1 MSVRFSEEM
10 HVRSIRTRLVSN
22 AEEVVS
28 DQVLPLSP
36 PPIVSTTQE
45 PVDDVVAN
53 AHEKAACDAVGT
65 DAVASSMS
73 SSVPAFQF
81 VHSSPRSARVVMFL
95 AICMF
100 TFFVYHRTLY
110 RSVMGGDSGELLA
123 AGCEGGTGHPPG
135 YPLFMMAT
143 YWIHRFEH
151 WQENTATKMAYVCAG
166 CTSLAAGMLGL
177 TALRLSG
184 SIIMSIMAAC
194 LYAFSP
200 LIWQNA
206 VQAEV
211 FSINNFF
218 VCTLIYVT
226 VCFADNRKRS
236 TAFLGASVVGLGLCN
251 QHTLIF
257 FAAPCILSVC
267 VYGWPWVFRPI
278 NVLCFGLL
286 FFGSLLPYAQ
296 WFSIFY
302 LVPKPRYSWGNY
314 DTLEGFFK
322 HLLRQ
327 EYGSFNLAVE
337 GAFDHGDPQS
347 FLFQCRE
354 YLQDLVLKQSLFIF
368 GAAAIAF
375 VPLTFFRTLF
385 LRKSSTI
392 QHPGIIVLVITW
404 CFYVCIYH
412 GLANLPINHP
422 LFYGVNTRFWLQPNS
437 IAFVLSAV
445 ACVQARDAISRAVSA
460 LITSSSPVSRD
471 DDLLLWCLQQP
482 RVRAMFADAVVAAAA
497 AYAVA
502 VQLRT
507 NWNYQDYSQQHMID
521 ALARTALLSA
531 PANALLL
538 ASGDMQFGPT
548 MCAPQLLALA
558 PASRS
563 AQVLEP
569 VRRRAPRRSRH
580 VAATDVIRVVQDAHF
595 ISQLDSNNVN
605 VRNNL
610 AQVCGLRS
618 RAPMAWC
625 CLPRP
630 PPLRWAA
637 RVQHAEVFRSKFET

>member
-1 MSVRFSEEM
+1 MFF
-10 HVRSIRTRLVSN
+10 
-22 AEEVVS
+22 A
-28 DQVLPLSP
+28 
-36 PPIVSTTQE
+36 IV
-45 PVDDVVAN
+45 
-53 AHEKAACDAVGT
+53 AA
-65 DAVASSMS
+65 
-73 SSVPAFQF
+73 
-81 VHSSPRSARVVMFL
+81 
-95 AICMF
+95 
-100 TFFVYHRTLY
+100 TFYVYHRTLY
-110 RSVMGGDSGELLA
+110 HSVMGGDSGELLA

-143 YWIHRFEH
+143 YWLHRFDF
-151 WQENTATKMAYVCAG
+151 WRENTATKMAYFCAG
-166 CTSLAAGMLGL
+166 CTSLAAGMLSL

-184 SIIMSIMAAC
+184 SIVLSSMSAC

-278 NVLCFGLL
+278 NVLFFGLI
-286 FFGSLLPYAQ
+286 FFGSMLPYAQ

-302 LVPKPRYSWGNY
+302 LEPKPRYSWGNY

-337 GAFDHGDPQS
+337 GAFDHGEPQS

-368 GAAAIAF
+368 GLAAIALVLF
-375 VPLTFFRTLF
+375 TFFRALF
-385 LRKSSTI
+385 LRNSPA

-404 CFYVCIYH
+404 CFYVCVYH

-437 IAFVLSAV
+437 IAFALAAV
-445 ACVQARDAISRAVSA
+445 ACVKARDAISRLVSTY
-460 LITSSSPVSRD
+460 ISSFTPVSRD
-471 DDLLLWCLQQP
+471 GDALLWCLQQAHI
-482 RVRAMFADAVVAAAA
+482 RAVLADVVVFAAA

-548 MCAPQLLALA
+548 MCVRCLPAALA
-558 PASRS
+558 RDTLRMYLNLCEGVRPDVLVLSQQLMSYEWYS
-563 AQVLEP
+563 AACMLQ
-569 VRRRAPRRSRH
+569 H
-580 VAATDVIRVVQDAHF
+580 AATDKSSLKWALI
-595 ISQLDSNNVN
+595 NNVT
-605 VRNNL
+605 
-610 AQVCGLRS
+610 QVCRLRP
-618 RAPMAWC
+618 RAPMARS

-630 PPLRWAA
+630 PPLRRASWL
-637 RVQHAEVFRSKFET
+637 QHAEVF

>member
-1 MSVRFSEEM
+1 
-10 HVRSIRTRLVSN
+10 
-22 AEEVVS
+22 
-28 DQVLPLSP
+28 
-36 PPIVSTTQE
+36 
-45 PVDDVVAN
+45 
-53 AHEKAACDAVGT
+53 
-65 DAVASSMS
+65 
-73 SSVPAFQF
+73 
-81 VHSSPRSARVVMFL
+81 MFL
-95 AICMF
+95 AIF
-100 TFFVYHRTLY
+100 AATFFVYHRTLY

-143 YWIHRFEH
+143 YLLHRFDF
-151 WQENTATKMAYVCAG
+151 WRENTATKMAYFCAA
-166 CTSLAAGMLGL
+166 CTSLAAGMLSL

-184 SIIMSIMAAC
+184 SIVLSSMAAC

-211 FSINNFF
+211 FSINNFL

-267 VYGWPWVFRPI
+267 VYGWPWVFRPT
-278 NVLCFGLL
+278 NVL
-286 FFGSLLPYAQ
+286 FFGLIFFGSMLPYAQ
-296 WFSIFY
+296 WFSIY
-302 LVPKPRYSWGNY
+302 YMEPKPRYSWGNY
-314 DTLEGFFK
+314 DSLEGFFK

-368 GAAAIAF
+368 GLAAIALAL
-375 VPLTFFRTLF
+375 VTFFRALF
-385 LRKSSTI
+385 LRKATA
-392 QHPGIIVLVITW
+392 QHPGIIVLAITW
-404 CFYVCIYH
+404 CFYVCVYH

-437 IAFVLSAV
+437 IAFVLAAV
-445 ACVQARDAISRAVSA
+445 ACVSVRDAASRVVASYIA
-460 LITSSSPVSRD
+460 NLAPASRD
-471 DDLLLWCLQQP
+471 ADLLLWCLQQP
-482 RVRAMFADAVVAAAA
+482 RARAALADFVVAAAA

-502 VQLRT
+502 VQLRI

-548 MCAPQLLALA
+548 M
-558 PASRS
+558 
-563 AQVLEP
+563 
-569 VRRRAPRRSRH
+569 
-580 VAATDVIRVVQDAHF
+580 
-595 ISQLDSNNVN
+595 
-605 VRNNL
+605 
-610 AQVCGLRS
+610 
-618 RAPMAWC
+618 
-625 CLPRP
+625 
-630 PPLRWAA
+630 
-637 RVQHAEVFRSKFET
+637 